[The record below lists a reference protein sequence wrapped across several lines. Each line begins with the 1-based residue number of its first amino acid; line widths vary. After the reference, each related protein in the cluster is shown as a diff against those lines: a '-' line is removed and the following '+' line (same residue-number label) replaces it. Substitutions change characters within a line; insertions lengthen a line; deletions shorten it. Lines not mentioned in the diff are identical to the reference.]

1 MHINKPQRAQM
12 INLTVLLQT
21 TARVLSIINLFIII
35 TTIIIRS

>member
-21 TARVLSIINLFIII
+21 TARVPYHLSFYYYHYYYYYH
-35 TTIIIRS
+35 